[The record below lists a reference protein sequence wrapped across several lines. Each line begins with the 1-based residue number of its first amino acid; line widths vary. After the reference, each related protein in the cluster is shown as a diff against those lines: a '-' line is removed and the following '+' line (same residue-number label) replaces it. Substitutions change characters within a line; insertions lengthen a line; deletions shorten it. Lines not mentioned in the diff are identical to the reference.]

1 MTKVIP
7 SDDQE
12 SSGGVLPS
20 CTVTLPVSMNLRI
33 LTFFLVNT
41 LSAMF
46 GLTALAAVPA
56 APHSVTLAWN
66 SSPTRTVAGY
76 RLYVGTTSR
85 DYTNIVD
92 TGNATIA
99 TVPNLTAGTTYYFA
113 VTAYDQIGLESELST
128 EVRYTVPSLARL
140 SLNVTPTAGVRLT
153 GSAPSGYQFEVLR
166 TDDLKSWTA
175 VGNVTANTAGT
186 LQFTDALST
195 NRGWR
200 CYRLRQT
207 SP

>member
-1 MTKVIP
+1 
-7 SDDQE
+7 
-12 SSGGVLPS
+12 
-20 CTVTLPVSMNLRI
+20 MNLR
-33 LTFFLVNT
+33 LLVFFLVNS
-41 LSAMF
+41 LSATLGF
-46 GLTALAAVPA
+46 LATAAAP

-66 SSPTRTVAGY
+66 SSPTTTVAGY

-99 TVPNLTAGTTYYFA
+99 TVPNLTAGVTYFFA
-113 VTAYDQIGLESELST
+113 VTAYDQIGLESELSS
-128 EVRYTVPSLARL
+128 EVRYTVPSSARL
-140 SLNVTPTAGVRLT
+140 GLNVTSATGVRLT
-153 GSAPSGYQFEVLR
+153 GSAPSGYQYEVLQ
-166 TDDLKSWTA
+166 TDDLKTWTA
-175 VGNVTANTAGT
+175 IGNITADTAGT
-186 LQFTDALST
+186 FQFTDALST